1 MIRSMQQLFTSLLIL
16 WNVSRVYSEYGGIP
30 GSSNSKDDEDP
41 TAAATTTTKTATVVA
56 TDRNVHFFQND
67 ERRTLEPS
75 SFELITNLSPL
86 KNRNDETVK
95 SATRSIP
102 TILEENKPARAS
114 IPGGESIS
122 LQYIQNFLPPQTIQ
136 ELIHSCDARNGWT
149 TSPQSIDGKVTAA
162 RTSRS
167 CPLIWP
173 LLYLPLLQEEKG
185 KQIPKHIVNEIHLTW
200 DLTQRISSF
209 LNVDESRVEPLQLV
223 RYLPGQYYKEHHDHG
238 SYYGAEKTEQ
248 RPWTFLVFLSTMPV
262 SQNFDSGGYTKFR
275 MLNNTA
281 MIPYAGDGLLWRNV
295 DEETDEVLL
304 DAIHEAVPPKNVNMG
319 YAGSSGEERE
329 REKSEADKEDGPI
342 VKYAMN
348 VWISKEKIIDN
359 FDGYRTT

>member
-1 MIRSMQQLFTSLLIL
+1 MTRSIQQLFTSLLIV
-16 WNVSRVYSEYGGIP
+16 WNISRVYGEIP
-30 GSSNSKDDEDP
+30 GSSGSKGDEDS
-41 TAAATTTTKTATVVA
+41 AATAKTTTLLA
-56 TDRNVHFFQND
+56 TDRTVHFFQND
-67 ERRTLEPS
+67 ERRTIEPS
-75 SFELITNLSPL
+75 SFELITNLSSL
-86 KNRNDETVK
+86 KNRNDETTK
-95 SATRSIP
+95 SATGTIP
-102 TILEENKPARAS
+102 TIIEENKPVIS
-114 IPGGESIS
+114 NIPGGESIS

-136 ELIHSCDARNGWT
+136 ELIQSCDKRNGWT
-149 TSPQSIDGKVTAA
+149 TSPQSIDGKATAA

-173 LLYLPLLQEEKG
+173 LLYLPLLQEERG

-262 SQNFDSGGYTKFR
+262 SQDFDSGGYTKFR

-295 DEETDEVLL
+295 DDESDEVLL

-319 YAGSSGEERE
+319 YAGCSGEEGE
-329 REKSEADKEDGPI
+329 REKSESDVELEDDPI
-342 VKYAMN
+342 IKYAMN

-359 FDGYRTT
+359 FDGYRTN